1 MEHTATEDNRKAF
14 AKARKVII
22 VVCWRTDSGVGSA

>member
-14 AKARKVII
+14 AKANAVI
-22 VVCWRTDSGVGSA
+22 VVAYRRTDSVVGAA

>member
-14 AKARKVII
+14 AKANAVI
-22 VVCWRTDSGVGSA
+22 VVAYWRTDSGVGSA